1 MTVSRRIVAIAM
13 STALLAAAACGGSDD
28 SGGSDTLPDVD
39 LVGVG
44 ETTVATSTWIGEPLV
59 INFWFSTCIP
69 CATELVDFAEVDA
82 ERGDEVRFI
91 GVNPIDS
98 PEAMTDF
105 AAERG
110 VDYDLFRDELAELQQ
125 SLRVAQFPATYFIG
139 SDGTIVDS
147 TGVLDADKLHRE
159 IDELLAEDRAQET
172 TT

>member
-1 MTVSRRIVAIAM
+1 M
-13 STALLAAAACGGSDD
+13 
-28 SGGSDTLPDVD
+28 
-39 LVGVG
+39 
-44 ETTVATSTWIGEPLV
+44 

-98 PEAMTDF
+98 PEAMIEF

-125 SLRVAQFPATYFIG
+125 SLRVAQFPATYFIA

-147 TGVLDADKLHRE
+147 TGVLDAEKLQRE

-172 TT
+172 PT